1 MKARELAQGKW
12 PGVLAQLGVPADC
25 LTGKHGPCP
34 KTGEGTDRFRFA
46 DRDGSGNYFCDC
58 SDGTRGGLGLLM
70 CVHGWD
76 YPRACKEVERIV
88 GGVKPSTVA
97 AQPSGDPRRSLRTVQ
112 AKLQPIGDA
121 VRDYLATRGLAP
133 PPRGVGQA
141 RLRYFEDGKPV
152 GDYDAMVA
160 RVVAPDGKPLTFHV
174 TYLDGGVKAKVPAP
188 RKLMTPAAPVNGGC
202 VRLFPDA
209 EEIGV
214 AEGIETAL
222 AVYALFG
229 IPCWA
234 AINAELMAAWEPPA
248 GTRKVTVFGDNDPN
262 FHGHAAAYKLAHRL
276 AKKGIECGVG
286 IPSVVGWDW
295 NDVLLSEQPVA
306 ASVARAAWVGTDP
319 LIEQRLA
326 A

>member
-34 KTGEGTDRFRFA
+34 KSGEGTDRFRFA

-70 CVHGWD
+70 CVNGWD

-97 AQPSGDPRRSLRTVQ
+97 AQPSADPRRALRAVQ

-121 VRDYLATRGLAP
+121 VRDYLAARGLAP
-133 PPRGVGQA
+133 PERGVGQA
-141 RLRYFEDGKPV
+141 RLRYFEDRQPV
-152 GDYDAMVA
+152 GEFDAMVA
-160 RVVAPDGKPLTFHV
+160 RVVGPAGEPLTFHV
-174 TYLDGGVKAKVPAP
+174 TYLDQGAKAKVPAP
-188 RKLMTPAAPVNGGC
+188 RKLMAPAAPVKGGC
-202 VRLFPDA
+202 VRLFPPA
-209 EEIGV
+209 EHLGV

-234 AINAELMAAWEPPA
+234 AINAELLAAWEAPE
-248 GTRKVTVFGDNDPN
+248 GVRKVTVFGDSDPN
-262 FHGHAAAYKLAHRL
+262 YHGHKAAYALAHRL
-276 AKKGIECGVG
+276 VKKGIECGVG
-286 IPSVVGWDW
+286 IPSLQGWDW
-295 NDVLLSEQPVA
+295 NDVLVSEQPVA
-306 ASVARAAWVGTDP
+306 AVASRAAWVGTDP
-319 LIEQRLA
+319 LVDRRLA